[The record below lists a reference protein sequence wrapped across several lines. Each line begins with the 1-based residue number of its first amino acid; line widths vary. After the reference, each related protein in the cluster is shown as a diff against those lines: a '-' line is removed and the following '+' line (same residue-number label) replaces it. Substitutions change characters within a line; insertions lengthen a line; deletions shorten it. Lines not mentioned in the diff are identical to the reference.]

1 MPSFDAVSVADMQEI
16 DNAVNNLKKEI
27 DSRFDFK
34 GSDTEVDLNK
44 KDKIIKITS
53 KDEMKMNMLREML
66 LTSMV
71 KRKVDVKVLEFGEIE
86 KAGGAALKREVK
98 IKEGIDKDS
107 AKKITSAVKEKK
119 LKVNAS
125 IMDDKVRVESKKIDD
140 LQEVIALIKTL
151 DLPVAVQF
159 VNMRN

>member
-71 KRKVDVKVLEFGEIE
+71 KRKVDVKALEFGEIE

-151 DLPVAVQF
+151 DLPIAVQF
-159 VNMRN
+159 INMRN